1 MRKLLAVILA
11 VLFVISGSVAFA
23 ENVDLSAMTDEELRT
38 LGEAIDAELA
48 NRQAAAA
55 LASGVIAEGDVGEYH
70 VAILSVEKTTDYA
83 SAPSVIVTYMFTN
96 NSAEDTMFMSAIE
109 DKVYHNGVQ
118 CETAII
124 MNGSIDSTASM
135 MSIRPG
141 ASLEVEKGYVLR
153 DGTNVI
159 EIEVGKLFD
168 FSSKPAKIIAT
179 VEIPE

>member
-1 MRKLLAVILA
+1 MRKFLAILLAI
-11 VLFVISGSVAFA
+11 LFVISGSVAFA
-23 ENVDLSAMTDEELRT
+23 ESVDLSAMTDEELRT

-83 SAPSVIVTYMFTN
+83 GAPSVIVTYMFTN
-96 NSAEDTMFMSAIE
+96 NSTNDATFLASIGN
-109 DKVYHNGVQ
+109 KVFHNGVQ

-141 ASLEVEKGYVLR
+141 ASIEVEQGYVLR
-153 DGTNVI
+153 DGTSPI
-159 EIEVGKLFD
+159 EIEVSKLFD
-168 FSSKPAKIIAT
+168 FSGNPAKVLAT
-179 VEIPE
+179 VALPE